1 MGGNYFKSYE
11 IKTRQ
16 RTNFCTESNCALYGL
31 NQNYPS
37 PKAWFLGDMM
47 IIIMITLLHKVTEL
61 NHYGEFLSLHLFK
74 NHSDTSF
81 THASMNI
88 ASNTC
93 TPPRKRSQFT
103 SSTFNELSS

>member
-1 MGGNYFKSYE
+1 
-11 IKTRQ
+11 
-16 RTNFCTESNCALYGL
+16 
-31 NQNYPS
+31 
-37 PKAWFLGDMM
+37 
-47 IIIMITLLHKVTEL
+47 MITLLHKVTEL